1 MTPEQIKLARHALGL
16 PNDQK
21 RSYRN
26 RYFATVGSNIEKQW
40 EGLVSSGL
48 AHRQR
53 QDGARTTFFCLSE
66 RGARRVIDPAESLC
80 PEDFPSPQVTT
91 GERQD
96 G

>member
-26 RYFATVGSNIEKQW
+26 RYFATVGTDIEERW
-40 EGLVSSGL
+40 DDLVHQGL

-66 RGARRVIDPAESLC
+66 RGARRAIDSTESLC
-80 PEDFPSPQVTT
+80 PEDFPCPQETAH
-91 GERQD
+91 E
-96 G
+96 